1 MHLEDL
7 GATQLISVIWV
18 RVTTILLL
26 LLLEQSMGGFVSL
39 VTLFCQVE
47 AQAWCQMEAQA

>member
-1 MHLEDL
+1 MNLEDL

-26 LLLEQSMGGFVSL
+26 LLLEQSVGEFVSL

-47 AQAWCQMEAQA
+47 A